1 MVIEG
6 LRQGDPRSCRACLIE
21 LILHLLSPFKSLLNL
36 LFLMILKHLGTTF
49 LIVDLFDEEYLVFL
63 LLTHLALQIHLLD
76 PLTSIVDFLL
86 DGHAFVEGGLTLLS
100 SSASH
105 SLFDSLPALLERL
118 VTALHHDTIVL
129 SASVNLLKLLIFFL
143 IRKLFLLEALLVL
156 FLLLVLDSF
165 SLQDVLFK

>member
-105 SLFDSLPALLERL
+105 SLFDSLPALLE
-118 VTALHHDTIVL
+118 
-129 SASVNLLKLLIFFL
+129 
-143 IRKLFLLEALLVL
+143 
-156 FLLLVLDSF
+156 
-165 SLQDVLFK
+165 

>member
-1 MVIEG
+1 M
-6 LRQGDPRSCRACLIE
+6 
-21 LILHLLSPFKSLLNL
+21 
-36 LFLMILKHLGTTF
+36 
-49 LIVDLFDEEYLVFL
+49 
-63 LLTHLALQIHLLD
+63 LTHLALQIHLLD

-86 DGHAFVEGGLTLLS
+86 DGHAFVKGGLTLLS

-118 VTALHHDTIVL
+118 ITALHHDTIVL

-143 IRKLFLLEALLVL
+143 IRKLLLLEALLVL

-165 SLQDVLFK
+165 PLEDVLFK